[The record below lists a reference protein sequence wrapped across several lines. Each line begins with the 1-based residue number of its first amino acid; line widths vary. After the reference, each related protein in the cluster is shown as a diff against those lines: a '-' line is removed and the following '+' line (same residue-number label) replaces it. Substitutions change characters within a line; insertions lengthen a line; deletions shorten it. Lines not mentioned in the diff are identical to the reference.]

1 MFDVN
6 GWFPLRQRPRGV
18 TLFRLLPLALLLL
31 LPACR
36 DEVFRWHQKITV
48 TVETPSGPVSGH
60 AVQSLEVVKALK
72 GYAGQPPGSATEL
85 RGEAVAV
92 EVGPGR
98 WLFLLLEGTDVWL
111 LPSLV
116 RPGLGEYAGYGV
128 RTIEVLR
135 AVGELPTGT
144 VLPIPPEGMPRMV
157 TFGDVADPTSV
168 RLVDPQD
175 LDATFGC
182 DRYDPAQAPWRAEG
196 KSYLVWAEEEKRRRA
211 YAMAGERAGLP
222 ERIAR
227 IVEEFQRL
235 KDQKGM
241 SQAETDR
248 FYELADL
255 STVDQR
261 KTWKSAAWALLKELP
276 PPPTLEERTA
286 ASGGPCYRL
295 SSATLETTDEDV
307 TEGRVEAVL
316 GWICQYIRPFRRL
329 SGKSDPIDDT
339 DLANNL
345 GPSVFSIGICWQ

>member
-1 MFDVN
+1 VFDVN
-6 GWFPLRQRPRGV
+6 GWFRFRQRPRGM
-18 TLFRLLPLALLLL
+18 TPIRLLPLALLLL
-31 LPACR
+31 LPGCR
-36 DEVFRWHQKITV
+36 DEVFRWHQKITI

-60 AVQSLEVVKALK
+60 AVQSLEVVKALN

-92 EVGPGR
+92 ELAPGR

-135 AVGELPTGT
+135 AVGDLPTGT

-175 LDATFGC
+175 LDASFGC
-182 DRYDPAQAPWRAEG
+182 DRYDPALAPWRAEG
-196 KSYLVWAEEEKRRRA
+196 KSYRVWAEEEKRRRA

-227 IVEEFQRL
+227 IVEEYQHIV
-235 KDQKGM
+235 
-241 SQAETDR
+241 DR
-248 FYELADL
+248 DSGNEKARRIELADL

-261 KTWKSAAWALLKELP
+261 REWKTATWALLKELP

-345 GPSVFSIGICWQ
+345 GPSVFSIGLCRQ